1 MLLLLNSPRGLRAD
15 DLSQRG
21 LNPAAAVGVTI
32 VLSNL
37 PVGRCRG
44 WLFIISSLLSLRL
57 SGPKFDNLFR
67 TPLMRPTPRFA
78 HSGDCGAFVPPLLY
92 SPEAYFLRAIPLGW

>member
-1 MLLLLNSPRGLRAD
+1 MMLLLLNSPRGLRAD

-57 SGPKFDNLFR
+57 SGPKFDNLD
-67 TPLMRPTPRFA
+67 TKQTL
-78 HSGDCGAFVPPLLY
+78 PPNLL
-92 SPEAYFLRAIPLGW
+92 PWEEQ

>member
-1 MLLLLNSPRGLRAD
+1 MTRAVSSSGVGTSP
-15 DLSQRG
+15 S
-21 LNPAAAVGVTI
+21 
-32 VLSNL
+32 
-37 PVGRCRG
+37 
-44 WLFIISSLLSLRL
+44 
-57 SGPKFDNLFR
+57 LFR